1 MLKGV
6 TAVTLLEIQRKK
18 AFISWF
24 LEAFKLKKPDA
35 ARILRLMLDSE
46 PLLRRVQLVDSVRF
60 LPTAVLIS
68 SQDAKTVS
76 YLLKIDNR
84 FFEDIDEFMEAL
96 AEAREE
102 IIYLC
107 LSFNREF
114 ACAFCPDKG
123 MPQGRRRQEIL
134 RLIDGALDR
143 RDRNEFMRLTGKLKE
158 LG

>member
-1 MLKGV
+1 M
-6 TAVTLLEIQRKK
+6 TAVTVLEIQRKK

-35 ARILRLMLDSE
+35 GRVLQLILGNE
-46 PLLRRVQLVDSVRF
+46 QLLRRVQLVDNIRF

-84 FFEDIDEFMEAL
+84 YFEDIDEFMEAL
-96 AEAREE
+96 QDTGEE
-102 IIYLC
+102 QIYVC

-114 ACAFCPDKG
+114 VCAYCPDKA
-123 MPQGRRRQEIL
+123 MPQQRRRQEL
-134 RLIDGALDR
+134 LWQIDEALDR
-143 RDRNEFMRLTGKLKE
+143 RDRGTFMRLTGELKE